1 MLGFC
6 SRASAAGDSRILAI
20 QKVKL
25 KFSMPLNCKHLKVRV
40 VTPCRRTI
48 ELQDRKSNPPYGEMC
63 AIFCV
68 LDTRLL
74 HHAIGQKERDTPS
87 PLCSDCAE
95 GVNHNEYKGL
105 HQQQVLQKPPFGS
118 HQNQSLPDAGPLHS
132 TRLNKSTEHLIWFC
146 SG

>member
-40 VTPCRRTI
+40 VSPRRRTI

-74 HHAIGQKERDTPS
+74 HHAIGAKRGGPPS

-95 GVNHNEYKGL
+95 GVNNNGCNSL
-105 HQQQVLQKPPFGS
+105 HYHKVLQKPPFGL
-118 HQNQSLPDAGPLHS
+118 HQNQSYRTPRLYTPLGS
-132 TRLNKSTEHLIWFC
+132 TNQQDTPNLVLL
-146 SG
+146 